1 VCTSPSCWPSLS
13 PPPVHYSDRH
23 ALPPGATV
31 GIYDLGGDTFDA
43 TIVRRGDD
51 GFEIVGRPQGDDHL
65 GGVDLD
71 APVWD
76 HVVGVVG
83 RPHTE
88 PGRRPL
94 AGPVAG
100 AGAGAGSSGR
110 RQGGAVTRPRI
121 TVRPADSNP
130 NDTDATAD
138 STFRIISGYADC
150 VASVGEPGGIC
161 TDLDGDGQAGYPDS
175 G

>member
-1 VCTSPSCWPSLS
+1 M
-13 PPPVHYSDRH
+13 
-23 ALPPGATV
+23 
-31 GIYDLGGDTFDA
+31 
-43 TIVRRGDD
+43 VRRGDD

-71 APVWD
+71 ALVWD

-83 RPHTE
+83 ARTLNPDGDPS
-88 PGRRPL
+88 PGRLRAL
-94 AGPVAG
+94 AQVRAAAVDAKEALSPVP
-100 AGAGAGSSGR
+100 GSR
-110 RQGGAVTRPRI
+110 CD
-121 TVRPADSNP
+121 PADSNP

-138 STFRIISGYADC
+138 STFRIVSGYADC